1 MPRQNPSYGDQGLS
15 WHYARHNVRSA
26 ATAGDEALKTME
38 PRGEQTNCQVQ
49 TLASTGDHPR
59 IPSFSLAAQGGWH
72 GRTTEE
78 PVKTDVATSES
89 PASNKS
95 SSSKL
100 PQAGPIPSATNGLP
114 PDCPMYVLPSTL
126 ASSSLMKPLR
136 GTSDSEKS
144 SQSTPQTQ
152 TPGYTQAWSD
162 PATSQRLK
170 PDDYE
175 QMIAAIMGE
184 QPSTPARS
192 RVCQDIIIPATAEK
206 LRTLKEADSSKIT
219 PLLNSGTSGAALSGI
234 PLLDNND
241 DALQGPGS
249 MISSFPKHYA
259 MESTMRHPALSVRK
273 SLSKITPI
281 LLTPARRLERDALV
295 SDITGPTRRVHFKIA
310 RNRDTSA
317 FQPLEPGSVL
327 VKRWLQLMVVPVTWE
342 IWSFPFRLAFGD
354 IQTGL
359 NILVLKVD
367 IAADVIFLCDI
378 VVGLMTVIPAS
389 TFPHQPDIASSFSA
403 IRFHRVR
410 HELFWHLMPIFAYQL
425 TSLILVS
432 GGLLGQA
439 NQSDLHTQSLWLWW
453 ASGIP
458 RLTQRLR
465 RFSFYFESILV
476 DPTINAQH
484 LQAFRVALI
493 IFLSAHWVGCV
504 FYFLAR
510 LQAFVSTTWLADFE
524 HLLPNYEIRTS
535 DLAIDYL
542 LCMYKGFN
550 ALSNLAYDLGINSP
564 KVTALMISLFKMI
577 TKLTF
582 ENLNFRRTNERSRND
597 FLAHGHAF
605 ASIYQQ
611 VKIYKSQHYSHFTL

>member
-1 MPRQNPSYGDQGLS
+1 MSKQNPGYDTSG
-15 WHYARHNVRSA
+15 HYARHSLRA
-26 ATAGDEALKTME
+26 ATDATHITTE
-38 PRGEQTNCQVQ
+38 PEGGQTHRQVR
-49 TLASTGDHPR
+49 TLACSEDHPLS
-59 IPSFSLAAQGGWH
+59 PSFSLATQVGWH
-72 GRTTEE
+72 EQTTEGSGE
-78 PVKTDVATSES
+78 TDGANAES
-89 PASNKS
+89 PQASDFIS
-95 SSSKL
+95 SEL
-100 PQAGPIPSATNGLP
+100 PQAESMPSATNVWSTDFP
-114 PDCPMYVLPSTL
+114 TDVLPFGL
-126 ASSSLMKPLR
+126 ASSFSEPQW
-136 GTSDSEKS
+136 GTGDSEKS

-152 TPGYTQAWSD
+152 PPKYTQAWSD
-162 PATSQRLK
+162 PAIVQHLK

-184 QPSTPARS
+184 QPSTPVRS
-192 RVCQDIIIPATAEK
+192 RVSRDIIIPATAEK
-206 LRTLKEADSSKIT
+206 LRASKRAESSKIG
-219 PLLNSGTSGAALSGI
+219 PLVSICETHDRVISGI

-241 DALQGPGS
+241 DNALQGSGS

-273 SLSKITPI
+273 SLSKIKPI
-281 LLTPARRLERDALV
+281 LLTPARRLKRDALV

-354 IQTGL
+354 IEAGL
-359 NILVLKVD
+359 NIFVLKGD

-378 VVGLMTVIPAS
+378 AVGLITVIPAS
-389 TFPHQPDIASSFSA
+389 TFPQQQDVASSFEA
-403 IRFHRVR
+403 IRLLRVR

-425 TSLILVS
+425 TSLILAS
-432 GGLLGQA
+432 GGLLDQA
-439 NQSDLHTQSLWLWW
+439 NQPDLHTQSLWLWW

-458 RLTQRLR
+458 RLIQRLR

-510 LQAFVSTTWLADFE
+510 LQAFVSTTWLSDFE

-550 ALSNLAYDLGINSP
+550 ALSNLAYDLGINAQ
-564 KVTALMISLFKMI
+564 KVAALMISLCKMI
-577 TKLTF
+577 TKLTC
-582 ENLNFRRTNERSRND
+582 ENLTFRRPNERSRND
-597 FLAHGHAF
+597 FLAYGHAF
-605 ASIYQQ
+605 ASIYQ
-611 VKIYKSQHYSHFTL
+611 